1 MAKDTV
7 AEIKERL
14 SIQDII
20 APYVKLRRAGRSM
33 VGLCPF
39 HKEKTG
45 SFHVSLERGTWHCF
59 GCGLGGDGFSFI
71 EKIEG
76 VDFKGALKI
85 LAEKAGVELTT
96 YDSGEREDKSKKER
110 LREAMNR
117 ASEWYAGKLTESPA
131 HAYAKK
137 RLLSDETIR
146 NWRLG

>member
-14 SIQDII
+14 SIQDIVS
-20 APYVKLRRAGRSM
+20 PYVKLRRAGRSL

-45 SFHVSLERGTWHCF
+45 SFHVSLERGSWHCF

-76 VDFKGALKI
+76 VDFKGALKM
-85 LAEKAGVELTT
+85 LAEKAGVQITT
-96 YDSGEREDKSKKER
+96 IYSSADKEVASKKER

-117 ASEWYAGKLTESPA
+117 ASEWYVPSERE
-131 HAYAKK
+131 H
-137 RLLSDETIR
+137 R
-146 NWRLG
+146 

>member
-20 APYVKLRRAGRSM
+20 SPYVKLRRAGRSL

-45 SFHVSLERGTWHCF
+45 SFHVSLERGSWHCF

-85 LAEKAGVELTT
+85 LADKAGVTIE
-96 YDSGEREDKSKKER
+96 YSRNENKEEQSKKDK
-110 LREAMNR
+110 LR
-117 ASEWYAGKLTESPA
+117 
-131 HAYAKK
+131 
-137 RLLSDETIR
+137 TIMS
-146 NWRLG
+146 